1 MSCFDTV
8 IIGYFDVRESP
19 WLLDESYKKWKKRL
33 EKMKDGRFAKL
44 INYMIENNCKLDQEA
59 IQ

>member
-1 MSCFDTV
+1 MSWFDTV
-8 IIGYFDVRESP
+8 IIEYFAVRESR

-33 EKMKDGRFAKL
+33 KKMKDGRFAQL
-44 INYMIENNCKLDQEA
+44 INYMIEDNCKLDQEA